1 MRISGKITDIN
12 NLPLMGANIT
22 LKTGSKSGKVGTIS
36 DFDGNF
42 SLEGEDFSDSD
53 IFEISYIGFA
63 KQSFSVK
70 DLQDKKITLKESIDE
85 LDEVILVGTKP
96 KKNNINQIENKLQE
110 HFSKNKNAYAG
121 GLGLLGL
128 GLILFSIKKLN

>member
-1 MRISGKITDIN
+1 MKISGKITDIDN
-12 NLPLMGANIT
+12 IPLTGANIT
-22 LKTGSKSGKVGTIS
+22 LKTGSKSGKVGVIS

-42 SLEGEDFSDSD
+42 ILEGEDFSNND
-53 IFEISYIGFA
+53 IFEISYIGFG
-63 KQSFSVK
+63 KQTFSAK
-70 DLQDKKITLKESIDE
+70 DLQDKKIILKESIDE

-96 KKNNINQIENKLQE
+96 KKNNITQSENKLKE

-128 GLILFSIKKLN
+128 GLVLFSIKKLN